1 VKITE
6 FCLDNQTTTLVLTFV
21 MIVAG
26 LSAYQNMGRLE
37 DPEFTIKDAVITT
50 QYPGASAQAVEEEVT
65 DEIETAIQQL
75 AQLKEVKSQSYRG
88 LSIVTATIKD
98 KYDKE
103 TLPQVWDELRRKV
116 SDAQMRLPPGAGPSM
131 VNDDFG
137 DVYGIFF
144 ALYGSEYSFAELWD
158 VAKLLRRELLLIDG
172 VAKIDVFGE
181 QSEVIYI
188 ELDRDRMSQL
198 GISPTTIA
206 NELQRQN
213 LVSNAGSVSIGDD
226 FVTIDPTE
234 LVAAETDLANIL
246 LSENTTEAQIYL
258 RDIANIRR
266 GYKEPPTQLLRF
278 DGNPAIGIGIST
290 VSGGNVVVMGELL
303 KARLRELAPNIPL
316 GMDIGVIAMQSD
328 AVQTSVQGFVIS
340 LLQAIAI
347 VVVVLLFFMG
357 LRSGLLIGFVLF
369 LTICGSFVFMSAMN
383 VTLERISLGAL
394 IIALGM
400 LVDNAI
406 VVVDGMLI
414 RFQRGMDK
422 RKAAI
427 EVVKQTAIPLLGA
440 TIIAVL
446 AFAAIGTSQDKTG
459 EFTRSLYTV
468 IMISLLLSWVTAVTV
483 TPLLCTKFLKT
494 AGAEGA
500 SDPYGSAFY
509 RRFSAF
515 LHSCIRARY
524 VTLALV
530 IAVFAVA
537 VYGFGQVSQSFF
549 PNSTRPQFMVDYWL
563 PQGTSIKRSNAD
575 AQKIEQYILGLEGVT
590 HVTAVIGQGAPR
602 FLLTYTPEKLNSAYT
617 QFLVDVVDASRIDAL
632 YDEIQ
637 DTLTANFED
646 AQVQSRKFIL
656 GPGEPGKIQAKFFGP
671 DPNVLRRLASKAENI
686 LLSHH
691 DAFGVRNDWRD
702 RVMVLRP
709 VIAEQQANLNNIS
722 RQNIN
727 NVLLQAFEGLTVGL
741 FRDGDEILPI
751 ILRAPEPDR
760 SNVASIRNLQ
770 IWSPVAR
777 RMIPLRQ
784 VVNGF
789 ETVFEDEIIQRINR
803 ERVITALADP
813 RHGEAPPLLD
823 DVRASIEAI
832 EMPEGYRLEWWGE
845 YKSSGEAQEALA
857 GNIPMFVVLM
867 ILITIALFNDL
878 RQAAVIWLVVPLAVI
893 GVTVGLL
900 TTKQPFGF
908 MAMLGFLSLSGM
920 LIKNAIVL
928 VDEINTQRAED
939 KPAIDAV
946 VGSAVSRLRPV
957 AMAAATTVLGMAPLF
972 ADAFF
977 VSMAVTIAFGLSF
990 ATVLTMVVVPV
1001 LYATMFG
1008 IRADNADVN
1017 ASAKGAAIS

>member
-1 VKITE
+1 MKITE
-6 FCLDNQTTTLVLTFV
+6 FCLDNQTTTFVLTFV
-21 MIVAG
+21 MVIAG
-26 LSAYQNMGRLE
+26 LVAYQNMGRLE
-37 DPEFTIKDAVITT
+37 DPEFTIKDAQIIT

-65 DEIETAIQQL
+65 DEIETAVQQL
-75 AQLKEVKSQSYRG
+75 GQLKEVKSQSYRG

-98 KYDKE
+98 QYDKE

-116 SDAQMRLPPGAGPSM
+116 SDAQLRLPPGASQSL

-144 ALYGSEYSFAELWD
+144 ALYGSEYSFDELWE
-158 VAKLLRRELLLIDG
+158 VAKMLRRELLLIDG
-172 VAKIDVFGE
+172 VAKINVFGE
-181 QSEVIYI
+181 RPEVIYV
-188 ELDRDRMSQL
+188 ELDRDRMAQL
-198 GISPTTIA
+198 GISPTTIT
-206 NELQRQN
+206 NELRRQN
-213 LVSNAGSVSIGDD
+213 LVSNAGSVAIGDD

-234 LVAAETDLANIL
+234 LISSEADLADIL
-246 LSENTTEAQIYL
+246 LSENTTDAQIYL
-258 RDIANIRR
+258 RDIATIRR
-266 GYKEPPTQLLRF
+266 GYKEPPKQLLRF
-278 DGNPAIGIGIST
+278 DGNPAIGIGVST
-290 VSGGNVVVMGELL
+290 ISGGNVVAMGQLL
-303 KARLRELAPNIPL
+303 KARMKALAPEIPL
-316 GMDIGVIAMQSD
+316 GMEFGVVAMQSD
-328 AVQTSVQGFVIS
+328 AVQTAVQGFIVS

-347 VVVVLLFFMG
+347 VIVVLLLFMG

-369 LTICGSFVFMSAMN
+369 LTICGSFIFMSALG

-406 VVVDGMLI
+406 VVVDGMLV

-427 EVVKQTAIPLLGA
+427 EVVKQTAMPLLGA

-459 EFTRSLYTV
+459 EYTRSLYTV

-494 AGAEGA
+494 ATDDSG
-500 SDPYGSAFY
+500 SDPYGSVFY
-509 RRFSAF
+509 RRFSGF
-515 LHSCIRARY
+515 LHGCIKMRY
-524 VTLALV
+524 LTIASIV
-530 IAVFAVA
+530 AVFAIS

-563 PQGTSIKRSNAD
+563 PQGTSINRSNAD
-575 AQKIEQYILGLEGVT
+575 AREVEQYILGLDGVT

-617 QFLVDVVDASRIDAL
+617 QFLIDVDDASKIDGL

-637 DTLTANFED
+637 DTLTETFED

-656 GPGEPGKIQAKFFGP
+656 GPGEPGKIQAKFFGR
-671 DPNVLRRLASKAENI
+671 DPNVLRQLSSQAEEILAG
-686 LLSHH
+686 HY
-691 DAFGVRNDWRD
+691 DTFGVRNDWRD

-709 VIAEQQANLNNIS
+709 VIAEQQANLNDIS
-722 RQNIN
+722 RQDIN
-727 NVLLQAFEGLTVGL
+727 FTLLQAFEGLTVGIY
-741 FRDGDEILPI
+741 REGDELLPI
-751 ILRAPEPDR
+751 ILRAAEPDR

-770 IWSPVAR
+770 IWSPAAR
-777 RMIPLRQ
+777 TMIPLRQ

-832 EMPEGYRLEWWGE
+832 ELPDGYRLEWWGE
-845 YKSSGEAQEALA
+845 YKSSGEAQAALA
-857 GNIPMFVVLM
+857 GKIPMFVVMM

-878 RQAAVIWLVVPLAVI
+878 RQTAVIWLVVPLAVI

-908 MAMLGFLSLSGM
+908 MALLGFLSLSGM

-928 VDEINTQRAED
+928 VDEINTQRGED
-939 KPAIDAV
+939 KAEIDAV
-946 VGSAVSRLRPV
+946 VDSAVSRLRPV

-972 ADAFF
+972 PDAFF

-990 ATVLTMVVVPV
+990 ATILTMVVVPV

-1008 IRADNADVN
+1008 IREA
-1017 ASAKGAAIS
+1017 G

>member
-1 VKITE
+1 MKITE
-6 FCLDNQTTTLVLTFV
+6 FCLENQTTTFVLTFV
-21 MIVAG
+21 MVVAG
-26 LSAYQNMGRLE
+26 LSAYQKMGRLE

-50 QYPGASAQAVEEEVT
+50 QYPGASARAVEEEVT
-65 DEIETAIQQL
+65 DEIETALQQL
-75 AQLKEVKSQSYRG
+75 GQLKEVKSQSYRG

-98 KYDKE
+98 QYDKE

-116 SDAQMRLPPGAGPSM
+116 LDAQVRLPPGTHQSM

-144 ALYGSEYSFAELWD
+144 ALYGAEYSFDDLWE
-158 VAKLLRRELLLIDG
+158 VAKMLRRELLLIDG
-172 VAKIDVFGE
+172 VAKIGVFGE
-181 QSEVIYI
+181 QSEVIDV

-213 LVSNAGSVSIGDD
+213 LVSNAGSVSVGDD
-226 FVTIDPTE
+226 FITLDPTE
-234 LVAAETDLANIL
+234 LISSEADLAKIL
-246 LSENTTEAQIYL
+246 LSESTTDAQIYL

-266 GYKEPPTQLLRF
+266 DYREPPSELLRF

-290 VSGGNVVVMGELL
+290 VAGGNVVAMGELL
-303 KARLRELAPNIPL
+303 KARMKELAPVIPL
-316 GMDIGVIAMQSD
+316 GMDFGVIAMQSD
-328 AVQTSVQGFVIS
+328 AVQTSVQGFIVS
-340 LLQAIAI
+340 LLQAITI

-369 LTICGSFVFMSAMN
+369 LTICGSFIFMSAMG

-400 LVDNAI
+400 LLDNAI
-406 VVVDGMLI
+406 VVVDGMLV
-414 RFQRGMDK
+414 RFQQGMDR

-427 EVVKQTAIPLLGA
+427 EVVKQTAMPLLGA
-440 TIIAVL
+440 TVIAVL

-459 EFTRSLYTV
+459 EYTRSLYTV

-483 TPLLCTKFLKT
+483 TPLLCTRFLKT
-494 AGAEGA
+494 SAAEGG
-500 SDPYGSAFY
+500 SDPYDSVFY
-509 RRFSAF
+509 HRFSGF
-515 LHSCIRARY
+515 LRGCIRVRY
-524 VTLALV
+524 LTIGLIVG
-530 IAVFAVA
+530 VFVVA

-563 PQGTSIKRSNAD
+563 PQGTSINRSNAD
-575 AQKIEQYILGLEGVT
+575 AQKVEQYILSLDGVT
-590 HVTAVIGQGAPR
+590 HVTSVIGKGAPR

-617 QFLVDVVDASRIDAL
+617 QFLVDVDDASKIDPL

-637 DTLTANFED
+637 DSLTENYED
-646 AQVQSRKFIL
+646 AQAQSRKFIL

-671 DPNVLRRLASKAENI
+671 DPNVLRRLSTQAEKI
-686 LLSHH
+686 FSDHH

-722 RQNIN
+722 RQDIN
-727 NVLLQAFEGLTVGL
+727 DTLLQAFEGLTVGL
-741 FRDGDEILPI
+741 FREGDEILPV
-751 ILRAPEPDR
+751 ILRASEPDR

-784 VVNGF
+784 VVNKF
-789 ETVFEDEIIQRINR
+789 ETIFEDEIIQRINR

-813 RHGEAPPLLD
+813 RHGEAPQLLD
-823 DVRASIEAI
+823 DIRASIEAI
-832 EMPEGYRLEWWGE
+832 ELPDGYRLEWWGE
-845 YKSSGEAQEALA
+845 HKSSGEAQEALA
-857 GNIPMFVVLM
+857 GKIPMFVVMM

-878 RQAAVIWLVVPLAVI
+878 RQTAVIWLVVPLAVI

-908 MAMLGFLSLSGM
+908 MALLGFLSLSGM

-928 VDEINTQRAED
+928 VDEINTQRGQD
-939 KPAIDAV
+939 KAAIDAV
-946 VGSAVSRLRPV
+946 VDSAVSRLRPV

-972 ADAFF
+972 PDAFF

-990 ATVLTMVVVPV
+990 ATILTMVVVPV

-1008 IRADNADVN
+1008 IRETT
-1017 ASAKGAAIS
+1017 GH

>member
-1 VKITE
+1 MKITE
-6 FCLDNQTTTLVLTFV
+6 FCIDNQTTTFVLTFV
-21 MIVAG
+21 MVVAG
-26 LSAYQNMGRLE
+26 LSAYQKMGRLE
-37 DPEFTIKDAVITT
+37 DPEFTIKDAVISTR
-50 QYPGASAQAVEEEVT
+50 YPGASAEAVEEEIT
-65 DEIETAIQQL
+65 DEIETAVQQL
-75 AQLKEVKSQSYRG
+75 EQLKEVKSQSYRG

-98 KYDKE
+98 NYDKE

-116 SDAQMRLPPGAGPSM
+116 ADATLRLPPGAGQPF

-144 ALYGSEYSFAELWD
+144 ALYGSEYSFDDLWE
-158 VAKLLRRELLLIDG
+158 VAKLLRRELLLVDG
-172 VAKIDVFGE
+172 VAKIDIFAE
-181 QSEVIYI
+181 QLEVIYV

-206 NELQRQN
+206 NELKRQN

-234 LVAAETDLANIL
+234 LVSSEADLASIL
-246 LSENTTEAQIYL
+246 LSESATDAQIYL

-266 GYKEPPTQLLRF
+266 GYREPPSQLLRF

-303 KARLRELAPNIPL
+303 KARMKALAAQIPL
-316 GMDIGVIAMQSD
+316 GMDFGVIAMQAD
-328 AVQTSVQGFVIS
+328 AVQTSVQGFIVS

-369 LTICGSFVFMSAMN
+369 LTICGSFIFMSAMG

-414 RFQRGMDK
+414 RFQQGMDK

-459 EFTRSLYTV
+459 EYTRSLYTV

-483 TPLLCTKFLKT
+483 TPLLCMKFLKT
-494 AGAEGA
+494 SAAEGS
-500 SDPYGSAFY
+500 SDPHGGGFY
-509 RRFSAF
+509 RYFSKF
-515 LHSCIRARY
+515 LHRCIRMRY
-524 VTLALV
+524 LTIGLI

-563 PQGTSIKRSNAD
+563 PQGTSLNRSNAD
-575 AQKIEQYILGLEGVT
+575 ARKVEQYILGLEGVT
-590 HVTAVIGQGAPR
+590 HVTSVIGQGAPR

-617 QFLVDVVDASRIDAL
+617 QFLVDVDDATRIDGL

-637 DTLTANFED
+637 DTLTENFED

-671 DPNVLRRLASKAENI
+671 DPNVLRQLSSQAEEI
-686 LLSHH
+686 LSGHY

-722 RQNIN
+722 RQDIN
-727 NVLLQAFEGLTVGL
+727 YVLLQAFEGLTVGVY
-741 FRDGDEILPI
+741 REGDELLPI
-751 ILRAPEPDR
+751 ILRAAEPDR

-770 IWSPVAR
+770 IWSPAAR

-784 VVNGF
+784 VINGF

-813 RHGEAPPLLD
+813 RHGQAPTLLN

-832 EMPEGYRLEWWGE
+832 EMPDGYRLEWWGE
-845 YKSSGEAQEALA
+845 HKSSGEAQEALA
-857 GNIPMFVVLM
+857 SKIPMFMIMM

-878 RQAAVIWLVVPLAVI
+878 RQTAVIWLVVPLAVI

-900 TTKQPFGF
+900 ATKQPFGF

-928 VDEINTQRAED
+928 VDEINTQRRED

-957 AMAAATTVLGMAPLF
+957 ALAAATTVLGMAPLF
-972 ADAFF
+972 PDAFF

-990 ATVLTMVVVPV
+990 ATILTMVVVPV

-1008 IRADNADVN
+1008 IREKV
-1017 ASAKGAAIS
+1017 GR